1 MFEYL
6 DDMFYQILDC
16 FFLLGGYFLEFRILY
31 IICFDQI
38 FMDENASL
46 VLLFI
51 GLMLSLH
58 LGWSTFLVD
67 PVFSLGQ
74 EEKDTN
80 SVQGNDNA
88 TSSNGKN
95 MTMSTRNMTFGSSL
109 DNAKMHLMEA
119 IMDLK
124 EGNTKG
130 IMIQLNMTEEGI
142 KMHEKEMMQM
152 MGKQNISN
160 STAEPEK

>member
-1 MFEYL
+1 
-6 DDMFYQILDC
+6 
-16 FFLLGGYFLEFRILY
+16 
-31 IICFDQI
+31 
-38 FMDENASL
+38 MDENASI

-74 EEKDTN
+74 EENNTN
-80 SVQGNDNA
+80 SVQGNDNG
-88 TSSNGKN
+88 TTSNGKN

-130 IMIQLNMTEEGI
+130 AMMQLNMTEEGI
-142 KMHEKEMMQM
+142 KMHEKEMMRM
-152 MGKQNISN
+152 MPKQNISN
-160 STAEPEK
+160 STSEPEK